1 MSAIEWLNHEVIRY
15 HYQIEKSTQMT
26 MGAPLWMVELLKKTF
41 PNRRL
46 IAQATKVPII
56 GKIVDKLLFDG
67 DDIMYL
73 PKDNVVEIKIGKQLE
88 RPIETALPSQIV
100 HEFIE
105 KANYHWIM
113 NFCICR
119 ESSKCKDYPIN
130 YGCLFLGEAVLDIN
144 PHLGRLVTKE
154 EAHEY
159 ARSCREAGL
168 VHLIGRN
175 KLDSVWLN
183 VKPGEKLLTICNCCP
198 CCCLWKILPDIN
210 PEIGRKITKMQ
221 GVNVEVTDA
230 CVGCGTCT
238 QEDICFVDA
247 IKLVNERA
255 VIGSECRGCGR
266 CVDVCPEGA
275 ILLTVDNRSY
285 VNDSVERIDRVIDVE

>member
-1 MSAIEWLNHEVIRY
+1 MDKI
-15 HYQIEKSTQMT
+15 STLI

-41 PNRRL
+41 PNRRF
-46 IAQATKVPII
+46 IAKATKIPII

-67 DDIMYL
+67 DDIIYL
-73 PKDNVVEIKIGKQLE
+73 PKDSVVEIKIGKQLE
-88 RPIETALPSQIV
+88 RPTETALPSQIV
-100 HEFIE
+100 HEFID

-113 NFCICR
+113 NYCICR
-119 ESSKCKDYPIN
+119 ESSKCEDYPIN

-144 PHLGRLVTKE
+144 PHLGKLVTKE

-159 ARSCREAGL
+159 AKKCREAGL

-175 KLDSVWLN
+175 KLDAMWLN

-210 PEIGRKITKMQ
+210 PEIGRKMTKMQ
-221 GVNVEVTDA
+221 GVNVKVTDI

-238 QEDICFVDA
+238 EENVCFVDA
-247 IKLVNERA
+247 IQLVNGRA

-266 CVDVCPEGA
+266 CVEVCPEGA
-275 ILLTVDNRSY
+275 IELTIDNNRY
-285 VNDSVERIDRVIDVE
+285 VEDSVARIDSVIDVK

>member
-1 MSAIEWLNHEVIRY
+1 
-15 HYQIEKSTQMT
+15 

-46 IAQATKVPII
+46 IAQATNIPFI

-67 DDIMYL
+67 DDIIYL
-73 PKDNVVEIKIGKQLE
+73 PKDNVVEIKIEKQLE

-119 ESSKCKDYPIN
+119 DSSKCKNYPID

-154 EAHEY
+154 EAHTH

-183 VKPGEKLLTICNCCP
+183 VKPGQKLLTICNCCP

-221 GVNVEVTDA
+221 GVNLEVTDA
-230 CVGCGTCT
+230 CVGCGICT
-238 QEDICFVDA
+238 QEDICFIDA
-247 IKLVNERA
+247 IKLVNDRA
-255 VIGSECRGCGR
+255 VIESECRGCGR

-275 ILLTVDNRSY
+275 IVLTVDNQSY
-285 VNDSVERIDRVIDVE
+285 VKDSVERIDRVIDVE

>member
-1 MSAIEWLNHEVIRY
+1 MDSQEG
-15 HYQIEKSTQMT
+15 SF

-46 IAQATKVPII
+46 IARATKIPII

-67 DDIMYL
+67 DDIIYL
-73 PKDNVVEIKIGKQLE
+73 PKDTVVEIKIGKQLE
-88 RPIETALPSQIV
+88 RPTETTLPSQIV

-113 NFCICR
+113 NYCICR
-119 ESSKCKDYPIN
+119 ESSKCEDYPIN

-144 PHLGRLVTKE
+144 PHLGKLVTKE
-154 EAHEY
+154 DAHEY
-159 ARSCREAGL
+159 VKRCREAGL

-175 KLDSVWLN
+175 KLDAMWLN
-183 VKPGEKLLTICNCCP
+183 VRPGEKLLTICNCCP
-198 CCCLWKILPDIN
+198 CCCLWKILPDVN

-230 CVGCGTCT
+230 CVGCGTCS
-238 QEDICFVDA
+238 QEEVCFVDA
-247 IKLVNERA
+247 IQLVDERA
-255 VIGSECRGCGR
+255 VIGPECRGCGR
-266 CVDVCPEGA
+266 CVDICPEGA
-275 ILLTVDNRSY
+275 IELTVNNRSY
-285 VNDSVERIDRVIDVE
+285 VEDSVDRIDRVIDVK